1 MVYSHCRTL
10 FATFTRAPR
19 VPSLYPHLSTVM
31 LVHRLC
37 LYSLLTNTGLD
48 ADIVCS
54 RSKHH
59 FDPQLNLDLNISETA
74 TNTTEAANNLER
86 YRQAF
91 KPTHERQKKLMY
103 FC

>member
-1 MVYSHCRTL
+1 MNIVS
-10 FATFTRAPR
+10 
-19 VPSLYPHLSTVM
+19 
-31 LVHRLC
+31 
-37 LYSLLTNTGLD
+37 D

-59 FDPQLNLDLNISETA
+59 FDPQLGLDLNISETG
-74 TNTTEAANNLER
+74 TNTTEAATTLER
-86 YRQAF
+86 FRQAF